1 MNFNDNI
8 PISRQLVEYCYTQ
21 VMTGGW
27 SCGERIPSTKDMA
40 VMLGVNPR
48 TVMKAYDE
56 LAEAGIIYQR
66 RGMGYYT
73 ADDARETIIKKRR
86 ETFVRNTIPELRRT
100 MDELGYTPQD
110 ILNLLNDQNT
120 ENNHKINA

>member
-1 MNFNDNI
+1 MRRAHTLHQGHGRDVGRE
-8 PISRQLVEYCYTQ
+8 S
-21 VMTGGW
+21 
-27 SCGERIPSTKDMA
+27 A
-40 VMLGVNPR
+40 H
-48 TVMKAYDE
+48 E

-73 ADDARETIIKKRR
+73 ADDARDTIIKKRR

-110 ILNLLNDQNT
+110 ILNLLND
-120 ENNHKINA
+120 

>member
-8 PISRQLVEYCYTQ
+8 PISRQLVEYCYAQ

-27 SCGERIPSTKDMA
+27 PCGERIPSTKDLA
-40 VMLGVNPR
+40 VTLGVNPR

-56 LAEAGIIYQR
+56 LSEAGIIYQR
-66 RGMGYYT
+66 RGMGYFT

-110 ILNLLNDQNT
+110 IMNMLND
-120 ENNHKINA
+120 

>member
-40 VMLGVNPR
+40 VMLGV
-48 TVMKAYDE
+48 MKGYDE

-73 ADDARETIIKKRR
+73 ADDARDTIIKKRR

-110 ILNLLNDQNT
+110 ILNLLND
-120 ENNHKINA
+120 

>member
-8 PISRQLVEYCYTQ
+8 PISRQLVEYCYAQ

-27 SCGERIPSTKDMA
+27 PCGERIPSTKDLA
-40 VMLGVNPR
+40 VTLGVNPR

-66 RGMGYYT
+66 RGMGYST

-110 ILNLLNDQNT
+110 IMNMLND
-120 ENNHKINA
+120 